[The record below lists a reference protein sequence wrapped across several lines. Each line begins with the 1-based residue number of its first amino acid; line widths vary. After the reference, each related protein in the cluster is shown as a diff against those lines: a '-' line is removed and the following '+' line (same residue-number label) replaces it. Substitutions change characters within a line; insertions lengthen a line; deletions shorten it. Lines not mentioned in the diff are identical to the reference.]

1 MTDFLGRH
9 GLSIDSRLV
18 DFVEAK
24 ALAGT
29 GLDADKFW
37 ADFAALLGKFAPEN
51 AALLAKREDLQAKID
66 AWHQGREGQAH
77 DAAAYQA
84 FLREIGYLVPEPAA
98 FQVGTQNVDPEIATM
113 AGPQLVVPAL
123 NARFALNAAN
133 ARWGSLYD
141 AFYGTDA
148 LDAPPAKPGG
158 YDATRGAA
166 VIARAKAFL
175 DEAVPLA
182 SGSWAD
188 WQGGQPALADPA
200 QLVGTKPGG
209 ILLKHNGL
217 HIELVIDP
225 ASAIGQTDPAGIAD
239 VLLEAAL
246 TTIIDLEDSVAAVDG
261 EDKTLGYTNWLG
273 LMRGDLTE
281 SFAKGGA
288 TVTRAMEPDR
298 AWTAPDGAAFTLPGR
313 SVMFVRNVGHL
324 MTTPMVK
331 LADGSEAPE
340 GLCDAVFT
348 SLCSLHDLK
357 SLGTLNNSR
366 AGSIYIVK
374 PKQHGPE
381 ECGFTDRL
389 FDAVEDML
397 GLPRHTMKV
406 GVMDEERRTSANLAA
421 CIHAVKDRIV
431 FINTGFLDRTGDEI
445 HTSMR
450 AGPMIPK
457 GEMKASDWIASYEDR
472 NVRIGL
478 ACGLSGKAQIGKGM
492 WAMPDLM
499 KGMLEAKIGHPKS
512 GANTAWVPS
521 PTAATL
527 HALHYHQVDVFARQ
541 KEIAGEA
548 VPSLD
553 RLLNIPVATGR
564 NWSEAEITRELDNNC
579 QGILGYVVRWIDQ
592 GVGCSK
598 VPDID
603 DIGLMEDRATLRIAS
618 QALANWL
625 LHGVCTE
632 AQVDAALARMAT
644 KVDAQ
649 NAGDALYE
657 KLTPEGIAYQA
668 ARALIF
674 EGVTQPSGY
683 TEPLLHKYRQA
694 KKAAA

>member
-1 MTDFLGRH
+1 MTEFLDRS
-9 GLSIDSRLV
+9 GLSVDSRLA
-18 DFVEAK
+18 DFVEQR
-24 ALAGT
+24 ALPGT
-29 GLDADKFW
+29 GLDATKFW
-37 ADFAALLGKFAPEN
+37 NDFADLLGKFAPEN
-51 AALLAKREDLQAKID
+51 AALLAKREDLQTQID
-66 AWHQGREGQAH
+66 AWHKGREGQAH

-84 FLREIGYLVPEPAA
+84 FLREIGYLVPEPAP
-98 FQVGTQNVDPEIATM
+98 FQVGTQNVDPEMATM

-158 YDATRGAA
+158 YDEARGAA

-182 SGSWAD
+182 LGSWAD
-188 WQGGQPALADPA
+188 WQGGQLTLADPA
-200 QLVGTKPGG
+200 QWVGSKPGG
-209 ILLKHNGL
+209 ILLRHNGL
-217 HIELVIDP
+217 HIELVIDS
-225 ASAIGQTDPAGIAD
+225 ASAIGRTDPAGIAD

-273 LMRGDLTE
+273 LMRGDLVE
-281 SFAKGGA
+281 SFDKGGR
-288 TVTRAMEPDR
+288 TVTRAMDADR
-298 AWTAPDGAAFTLPGR
+298 EWTSPSGDAFTLHGR

-324 MTTPMVK
+324 MTTPMIK
-331 LADGSEAPE
+331 LPNGAEAPE
-340 GLCDAVFT
+340 GLCDAVIT
-348 SLCSLHDLK
+348 SLCSLHDLQG
-357 SLGTLNNSR
+357 LGTLTNSR

-381 ECGFTDRL
+381 ECGFTNRL

-397 GLPRHTMKV
+397 GLARHTIKV

-421 CIHAVKDRIV
+421 CIEAVKDRIV

-499 KGMLEAKIGHPKS
+499 KAMLDAKIGHPKS

-527 HALHYHQVDVFARQ
+527 HALHYHRVDVFARQ

-553 RLLNIPVATGR
+553 RLLAIPVATGR

-579 QGILGYVVRWIDQ
+579 QGILGYVVRWVDQ

-603 DIGLMEDRATLRIAS
+603 DVGLMEDRATLRISS

-632 AQVDAALARMAT
+632 AQVDAALVRMAA

-657 KLTPEGIAYQA
+657 KLTPDGIAYRA
-668 ARALIF
+668 ARALIL

-683 TEPLLHKYRQA
+683 TEPLLHKYRQM
-694 KKAAA
+694 KKAA